1 MTELLNFK
9 CTRLCHDTI
18 IRRFHL
24 KSEARIRLEYL
35 HLCDLS
41 ALVIASEDGDSI
53 LITHLKGDEKSHRLN
68 TVVATINVVAHE
80 EVVRVGW
87 LTSDLEK
94 LAQVVELTVD
104 ITADGDGSAHLLHV
118 RLVNQDF
125 FSLDDTSICWVN
137 FDRLTL
143 GLSFCLVCG
152 KTGQMTVRG

>member
-53 LITHLKGDEKSHRLN
+53 LIAHLKGDEKSHRLH
-68 TVVATINVVAHE
+68 TVVATIDVVTHE

-87 LTSDLEK
+87 LTANLEE

-104 ITADGDGSAHLLHV
+104 ITTDGDGSAHLLHV
-118 RLVNQDF
+118 RLVDQDF
-125 FSLDDTSICWVN
+125 LSLDDTSIY
-137 FDRLTL
+137 
-143 GLSFCLVCG
+143 
-152 KTGQMTVRG
+152 

>member
-1 MTELLNFK
+1 MEAENLILDDSSERQVIEELGELLPNVCVAILSQTFIIE
-9 CTRLCHDTI
+9 TI
-18 IRRFHL
+18 
-24 KSEARIRLEYL
+24 

-68 TVVATINVVAHE
+68 TVVATIDVVTHE

-94 LAQVVELTVD
+94 LSQVVELTMD

-125 FSLDDTSICWVN
+125 FSLVAEELDLAFWKG
-137 FDRLTL
+137 FA
-143 GLSFCLVCG
+143 
-152 KTGQMTVRG
+152 

>member
-53 LITHLKGDEKSHRLN
+53 LIAHLKGDEKSHRLH
-68 TVVATINVVAHE
+68 TVVAAIDVVTHE

-87 LTSDLEK
+87 LTTNLEK
-94 LAQVVELTVD
+94 LA
-104 ITADGDGSAHLLHV
+104 
-118 RLVNQDF
+118 
-125 FSLDDTSICWVN
+125 
-137 FDRLTL
+137 
-143 GLSFCLVCG
+143 
-152 KTGQMTVRG
+152 